1 MSEKQDWFWS
11 GNSLMNNL
19 PDRFAS
25 EHVLV
30 LRDDITPPSDEHK
43 ALIASAPSMA
53 ATIATQAAQIE
64 ALLSG
69 INEAR
74 EHYYNGE
81 YQWCCDTLSVLLEK
95 HAALSN
101 TGNK

>member
-19 PDRFAS
+19 PDKFAS

-43 ALIASAPSMA
+43 ALIASAPGMA

-64 ALLSG
+64 SLHAALVQAEKFIHPFIL
-69 INEAR
+69 E
-74 EHYYNGE
+74 EHPKVAE
-81 YQWCCDTLSVLLEK
+81 QIK
-95 HAALSN
+95 AALSN
-101 TGNK
+101 TGKK